1 MRSITSRLVIGTSV
15 FIAIFIILLAFSI
28 SYSVHKRAESARFD
42 ALKGIVYGV
51 LGAVDIDDNAQF
63 SIDSASLPDEQL
75 NNFNA
80 SLFAEVIG
88 NDRRQLWKS
97 NSTIHPLP
105 ETEIRPINDWQF
117 EKVEADNGVEL
128 LRVQYVIAWELA
140 NGEELPFIVHV
151 AENVEDLTSQ
161 LRRFDRVLWLA
172 LLGVAPI
179 LPLVQ
184 FIMLRLSLKPLRDIG
199 QEVDD
204 IESGHRDALSESV
217 PEELR
222 PLTSGLNALLSAER
236 ERHAQYRNLLGDLSH
251 NLKTPLSVL
260 QNIADS
266 DGDNAQTIVQQT
278 ELMKSTLEQYA
289 KRATIKSPRYL
300 SPTIPVK
307 PYIIRITQSLKKL
320 FDSPSPQF
328 DIQLSEDFTVR
339 MDESDLLEII
349 GNLLENSCKYGAG
362 KILITE
368 TPEQALL
375 TISDDGPGWPDGNLQ
390 DFMQRGVRADTRT
403 HGQGIG
409 LAVSDQIMRAYGG
422 KLELSRGQHG
432 GATVNLHFM
441 NGMESTTHQLR
452 DKQ

>member
-289 KRATIKSPRYL
+289 
-300 SPTIPVK
+300 
-307 PYIIRITQSLKKL
+307 
-320 FDSPSPQF
+320 
-328 DIQLSEDFTVR
+328 
-339 MDESDLLEII
+339 
-349 GNLLENSCKYGAG
+349 
-362 KILITE
+362 LITE